1 MNLKN
6 VSDYHTH
13 NQLCRHA
20 EGNLEDYVKAAI
32 NIGLGEIG
40 FCDHF
45 PMYYLP
51 ENIPIEKYAMTMD
64 EFTEYINEAERL
76 KVKYNG
82 QISVKLGIEVDYMK
96 GQEVEISNALNK
108 FSDKLDFVFG
118 SCHVLMSRLGAW
130 CFDDPYFI
138 ENYSIYGIDSIYEQY
153 YDKLLHLVESDLFDV
168 VAHFDLPKKFR
179 KFPKNHDRI
188 FEKVIK
194 VLKSIKRNDM
204 VIEIN
209 TSGFRKDVKEQYPS
223 WEIIRE
229 MHNLDISIILGSD
242 AHLLNEVGY
251 MFKEILSELKRIGFN
266 QLVRFTKRKKE
277 YICIKTL

>member
-6 VSDYHTH
+6 ISDYHTH
-13 NQLCRHA
+13 NQLCKHA
-20 EGNLEDYVKAAI
+20 AGSLEDYIKAAI
-32 NIGLGEIG
+32 KIGLGEIG

-64 EFTEYINEAERL
+64 EFPEYINEAERL
-76 KVKYNG
+76 NDKYNKK
-82 QISVKLGIEVDYMK
+82 ISVKLGIEVDYMER
-96 GQEVEISNALNK
+96 QEEEISNVLKK

-118 SCHVLMSRLGAW
+118 ASHVLIGRFGAW

-138 ENYSIYGIDSIYEQY
+138 ENYKIYGIDAIYEQY
-153 YDKLLHLVESDLFDV
+153 YDKLYHLVESNLFDV
-168 VAHFDLPKKFR
+168 VAHFDLPKKFK

-188 FEKVIK
+188 FEKVIN
-194 VLKSIKRNDM
+194 VLESIKRKDM

-223 WEIIRE
+223 WDIIRE
-229 MHNLDISIILGSD
+229 MYNLDISIILGSD
-242 AHLLNEVGY
+242 AHLLTEVGY
-251 MFKEILSELKRIGFN
+251 MFKEVLSELKKIGFN

-277 YICIKTL
+277 YIDF

>member
-20 EGNLEDYVKAAI
+20 AGNLEDYVKAAI
-32 NIGLGEIG
+32 KIGLGEIG

-51 ENIPIEKYAMTMD
+51 ENIPIDKYAMKMD
-64 EFTEYINEAERL
+64 EFPEYINEAERL
-76 KVKYNG
+76 KDKYNE
-82 QISVKLGIEVDYMK
+82 QISVKLGIEVDYIK
-96 GQEVEISNALNK
+96 GQEVEISNALKK

-118 SCHVLMSRLGAW
+118 ACHVLIGRLGAW

-138 ENYSIYGIDSIYEQY
+138 KNYNIYGIDSIYEMY

-168 VAHFDLPKKFR
+168 VAHFDLPKKFN
-179 KFPKNHDRI
+179 KFPKNLDRI

-194 VLKSIKRNDM
+194 VLKSIKRKEM

-223 WEIIRE
+223 WDIIRE
-229 MHNLDISIILGSD
+229 MYNLDIPILLGSD
-242 AHLLNEVGY
+242 AHLLTEVGY
-251 MFKEILSELKRIGFN
+251 MFKEVLSELKKIGFN

-277 YICIKTL
+277 YIDF

>member
-1 MNLKN
+1 MDLRNI
-6 VSDYHTH
+6 SDYHTH

-20 EGNLEDYVKAAI
+20 VGSLEDYVKAAI
-32 NIGLGEIG
+32 KIGLGEIG

-51 ENIPIEKYAMTMD
+51 ENIPIEKYAMIMD
-64 EFTEYINEAERL
+64 EFPEYINEAERL
-76 KVKYNG
+76 KDKYNE
-82 QISVKLGIEVDYMK
+82 QISVKLGIEVDYMER
-96 GQEVEISNALNK
+96 QEEEISNVLKK
-108 FSDKLDFVFG
+108 FSEKLDFVFG
-118 SCHVLMSRLGAW
+118 TSHVLMSRFGAW

-138 ENYSIYGIDSIYEQY
+138 ENYKIYGIDAIYEQY
-153 YDKLLHLVESDLFDV
+153 YDKLYHLVESNLFDV
-168 VAHFDLPKKFR
+168 VAHFDLPKKFK

-194 VLKSIKRNDM
+194 VLESIKRKDM

-229 MHNLDISIILGSD
+229 MHNLDIPILLGSD
-242 AHLLNEVGY
+242 AHLLTEVGY
-251 MFKEILSELKRIGFN
+251 MFKEVLSKLKKIGFN

-277 YICIKTL
+277 YIDF